1 MRATSPNGIDL
12 HDERTD
18 LNEPGIHRKPKVG
31 TFHCRIV
38 EHDRRS
44 RSRERSDEGVMRATS
59 PNGTDLHDKRTD
71 LNEPGIH
78 GKLKVG
84 TFHCRI
90 VGHDRRSCFR
100 ERSDEGVM
108 RATSPTAQIST
119 TSGQIWMNW
128 VSIESL

>member
-1 MRATSPNGIDL
+1 MAELGRSEGSRYKMVGRRMRATSPNGIDL
-12 HDERTD
+12 HNKRTD

-59 PNGTDLHDKRTD
+59 P
-71 LNEPGIH
+71 
-78 GKLKVG
+78 
-84 TFHCRI
+84 
-90 VGHDRRSCFR
+90 
-100 ERSDEGVM
+100 
-108 RATSPTAQIST
+108 TAQIST